1 MPVLLLPGPGG
12 APVLA
17 VGTMLA
23 APRPH
28 GLMLAGAGSRLAARF
43 VDVLLVAVLAAV
55 ANAWFAVEFWSAFRP
70 VLDWFLAA
78 VESGVQVDP
87 NTIPASSGRAANMLM
102 AMAAVLTAVWFAYE
116 VPATANSGQTVGKR
130 LFGIKVMRL
139 EADERLG
146 FGRSFGR
153 WLRMA
158 WPTPFWF
165 SCYGLPAILQAI
177 DCLFVAIDRP
187 LRRALHDRAALTVV
201 VQVPRPSRPETAPT
215 APTPFEVMIGGRHV
229 DPR

>member
-1 MPVLLLPGPGG
+1 M
-12 APVLA
+12 
-17 VGTMLA
+17 GTMLVR
-23 APRPH
+23 PRPH
-28 GLMLAGAGSRLAARF
+28 GLMLAGVGSRFAAR
-43 VDVLLVAVLAAV
+43 VIDVLLVLVLASV
-55 ANAWFAVEFWSAFRP
+55 ANAWFAIEFWRAFQP
-70 VLDWFLAA
+70 VLDWAMVAA
-78 VESGVQVDP
+78 ASGQTVDP
-87 NTIPASSGRAANMLM
+87 ATVPGSFSHAVNMLM
-102 AMAAVLTAVWFAYE
+102 AMSAVLTAVWFAYE

-130 LFGIKVMRL
+130 MFGIKVMRL

-165 SCYGLPAILQAI
+165 TCYGLPAILQVI

-187 LRRALHDRAALTVV
+187 LHRALHDRAALTVV
-201 VQVPRPSRPETAPT
+201 VQVPRASRPETAPT
-215 APTPFEVMIGGRHV
+215 TPTPLEAMIGGRHV